1 MSKDGVWGTEN
12 ELKPLPY
19 ALDEQIAVAAADES
33 WYDQIFKPMRQ
44 QKELETIRPGFD
56 GKEHY
61 YSLET
66 GKKKLTALINIVN
79 QRIFYNKLHV
89 AYAKQHTFSK
99 VTI

>member
-1 MSKDGVWGTEN
+1 MGCNEDYLSQMSKDGVWGTEN

-66 GKKKLTALINIVN
+66 GKKKINSVDK
-79 QRIFYNKLHV
+79 Y
-89 AYAKQHTFSK
+89 SK
-99 VTI
+99 STHFL